1 MKGKFVS
8 AYSHTMSHAKTHKMT
23 LFVPAFLCLSPS
35 LKTGSNSK
43 RKVVLFV
50 SFREGKAEEIIHMNS
65 PFHLATLS
73 NMEIQEAWETW
84 SVACSSY
91 WMKHH
96 FSKERNLPFFSIVA
110 VCKILGL

>member
-35 LKTGSNSK
+35 LKSGSNSK

-73 NMEIQEAWETW
+73 NMEIQEA
-84 SVACSSY
+84 CSSY

-96 FSKERNLPFFSIVA
+96 FSKERNLPFFSIIA